1 MIIRTLLEGLY
12 DIHINILGIPLLP
25 YQPKVDLR
33 TITAKDMMNNKVKHF
48 KVRSSVRDVLQ
59 VLRNCT
65 HNAFPVVDSDTR
77 LNSDGTMTF
86 GRMRGLMK
94 RHDIVRIIFY

>member
-1 MIIRTLLEGLY
+1 
-12 DIHINILGIPLLP
+12 
-25 YQPKVDLR
+25 
-33 TITAKDMMNNKVKHF
+33 MMNNKVKHF

-65 HNAFPVVDSDTR
+65 HNAFPVVDSDAR

-94 RHDIVRIIFY
+94 RHDIVRIFLFL